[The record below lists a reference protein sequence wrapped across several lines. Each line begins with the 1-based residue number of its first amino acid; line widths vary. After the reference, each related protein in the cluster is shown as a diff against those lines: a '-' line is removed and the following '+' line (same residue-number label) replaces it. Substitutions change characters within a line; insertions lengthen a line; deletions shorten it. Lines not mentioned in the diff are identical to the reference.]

1 MTFHLT
7 KKERPLNYCPLPPRQ
22 ICICPDALSDWDM
35 LENNLDNNRVL
46 RITLSSP
53 RQWNLIWL
61 FSEASHNT
69 SYFRQLSYNWN
80 QVSMRMWSMFD
91 LSTLIIPKILKLF
104 FRNFPF
110 DKSSSSSAEEVR
122 RYFGSYPCDEK
133 GQIKQTAAILPIWP
147 GTDIYH

>member
-61 FSEASHNT
+61 YSEASHNT
-69 SYFRQLSYNWN
+69 SYFRQLSYHWN

-110 DKSSSSSAEEVR
+110 DKSVHQPRKCEDILALTLVMRRVR
-122 RYFGSYPCDEK
+122 SNRLPPYCLFGQALTSINK
-133 GQIKQTAAILPIWP
+133 
-147 GTDIYH
+147 